1 MRGECILVHV
11 VRGAE
16 VESVHRVHG
25 VVVGLRAGEEAQFGD
40 PDTLAFWRSALKPFQ
55 ALPLVEDGVAA
66 AFGFG
71 PRELALCCASHRGT
85 PAHLEIAE
93 AMLAR
98 VGLTEE
104 ALACGPHPPVDEEAA
119 RALARQGKSPRRLHN
134 NCSGKHIGMLAL
146 AVSQGWPMEGYAEYS
161 HPVQRRVR
169 RALGPWLDVMPAEV
183 SWGVDGC
190 GVPTPYLSLRQM
202 ARAYARLARSALP
215 AARAVVEAMT
225 DHPEIV
231 AGEGGIATVFMRAA
245 GGRVLAKE
253 GAEGIFCLCA
263 PGAGWGAAVK
273 VLDGARR
280 AVGPATVEMLASLS
294 LMTPAELEALDDL
307 RRPCVHDTQGRQVG
321 RLTARAHP
329 RPAAV
334 AGRL

>member
-1 MRGECILVHV
+1 MRGECILVQV

-16 VESVHRVHG
+16 IESAHRVHG
-25 VVVGLRAGEEAQFGD
+25 LVVGLRDGEEAQFGD

-55 ALPLVEDGVAA
+55 ALPLVEDGAA
-66 AFGFG
+66 SAFHFG
-71 PRELALCCASHRGT
+71 PRELALCGASHRGT
-85 PAHLEIAE
+85 PVHLEIAE

-98 VGLTEE
+98 VGLTER
-104 ALACGPHPPVDEEAA
+104 ALACGPHPPFDEAA
-119 RALARQGKSPRRLHN
+119 AHTLARQGKSPGRLHN

-146 AVSQGWPMEGYAEYS
+146 ASHHGWPTEGYVEYS

-169 RALGPWLDVMPAEV
+169 RALDPWLDVASDEV

-202 ARAYARLARSALP
+202 ARAYARLARSESP
-215 AARAVVEAMT
+215 AVRAVVEAMT
-225 DHPEIV
+225 AHPEV
-231 AGEGGIATVFMRAA
+231 VSGEGGIATAFMRGT
-245 GGRVLAKE
+245 GGRLLAKE

-263 PGAGWGAAVK
+263 PGDGWGTAIK
-273 VLDGARR
+273 VLDGAKR
-280 AVGPATVEMLASLS
+280 AVGPATVEMLTSLS
-294 LMTPAELEALDDL
+294 LLTPSEMDALDDV
-307 RRPCVHDTQGRQVG
+307 RRPSVRNTQGREVG

>member
-1 MRGECILVHV
+1 MRGDCILVHV

-16 VESVHRVHG
+16 VESAHGVHG
-25 VVVGLRAGEEAQFGD
+25 LVVGLRAGEEAQFGD

-55 ALPLVEDGVAA
+55 TLPLVEDGVAS
-66 AFGFG
+66 AFEFG

-104 ALACGPHPPVDEEAA
+104 ALACGPHPPFDEAA
-119 RALARQGKSPRRLHN
+119 AHALDRRGESPRRLHN

-146 AVSQGWPMEGYAEYS
+146 AAHHGWPMEGYAEHV
-161 HPVQRRVR
+161 HPVQRRIR
-169 RALGPWLDVMPAEV
+169 RALGPWLDVAPSEV

-202 ARAYARLARSALP
+202 ARAYARLARADSP

-225 DHPEIV
+225 GHPEV
-231 AGEGGIATVFMRAA
+231 VSGEGGIATAFMRAA
-245 GGRVLAKE
+245 DGRLLAKE

-263 PGAGWGAAVK
+263 PGHGWGVAIK

-280 AVGPATVEMLASLS
+280 AVGPAAVEMLASLS
-294 LMTPAELEALDDL
+294 LLAPAELEALEGL
-307 RRPCVHDTQGRQVG
+307 RRPCVYNTRGREVG